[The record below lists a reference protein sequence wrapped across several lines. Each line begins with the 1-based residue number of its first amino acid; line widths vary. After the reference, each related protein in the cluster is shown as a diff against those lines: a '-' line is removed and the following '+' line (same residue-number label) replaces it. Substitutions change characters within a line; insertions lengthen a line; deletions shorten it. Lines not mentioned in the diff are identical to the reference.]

1 MKKLVI
7 LGAGT
12 AGTMMANHL
21 NKELDN
27 KLWQI
32 TIIDKEQN
40 HYYQPGFLFIPF
52 GIYEPKDV
60 VKPIDKYIPKN
71 VGIVK
76 GEVDLINHENNNVQM
91 SDGQTIDYDILV
103 IATGSRIAP
112 EEIDGMKGAEWHKS
126 VYDFYTY
133 EGAVNLHKKLTNW
146 EGGKLVVHIT
156 EMPIK
161 CPVAP
166 LEFAFLA
173 DSYFKNKGMRDKV
186 DITYVTPL
194 DGAFT
199 KPIAAG
205 ALGHLLEEKGI
216 KIVPDFAIEHVDNE
230 NKKIVDYGE
239 SEVEFDLLVT
249 IPTNMGDPL
258 IERSGMGDELNFIP
272 TNPKTLQSKIREN
285 IFVIG
290 DATNCP
296 TSKAGSVAHF
306 EAEVLTENI
315 HRYIHGDTLQEKF
328 DGHAN
333 CFVETGEGKALLIDF
348 NYNQQ
353 PVEGT
358 FPIPGIGPMKLL
370 KETRMNH
377 LGKLAFKWV
386 YWNMLLKGTAIPFV
400 STNMQEAGKKIE
412 N

>member
-1 MKKLVI
+1 M
-7 LGAGT
+7 
-12 AGTMMANHL
+12 
-21 NKELDN
+21 
-27 KLWQI
+27 
-32 TIIDKEQN
+32 
-40 HYYQPGFLFIPF
+40 
-52 GIYEPKDV
+52 
-60 VKPIDKYIPKN
+60 
-71 VGIVK
+71 
-76 GEVDLINHENNNVQM
+76 
-91 SDGQTIDYDILV
+91 
-103 IATGSRIAP
+103 
-112 EEIDGMKGAEWHKS
+112 
-126 VYDFYTY
+126 
-133 EGAVNLHKKLTNW
+133 
-146 EGGKLVVHIT
+146 
-156 EMPIK
+156 
-161 CPVAP
+161 
-166 LEFAFLA
+166 
-173 DSYFKNKGMRDKV
+173 
-186 DITYVTPL
+186 
-194 DGAFT
+194 
-199 KPIAAG
+199 
-205 ALGHLLEEKGI
+205 LEEKGI

-272 TNPKTLQSKIREN
+272 TNPNTLQSNIREN

-315 HRYIHGDTLQEKF
+315 HRYIHGDALQEKF

-377 LGKLAFKWV
+377 LANSHSNGYTGICF
-386 YWNMLLKGTAIPFV
+386 
-400 STNMQEAGKKIE
+400 
-412 N
+412 